1 MLVEDCCRAWFAS
14 CPPPLGVGHDELLVV
29 DCCRTWTTSCPPPP
43 PLGVGHDEVAV
54 LALDCCRTW
63 FASCLALAG
72 CGGGSPVG
80 WSADLASLYST
91 SSAYRST
98 RPLLFAED
106 WDLVEPLWDLGDP

>member
-1 MLVEDCCRAWFAS
+1 M
-14 CPPPLGVGHDELLVV
+14 
-29 DCCRTWTTSCPPPP
+29 
-43 PLGVGHDEVAV
+43 

-72 CGGGSPVG
+72 CGGGSPVGWSADLVG